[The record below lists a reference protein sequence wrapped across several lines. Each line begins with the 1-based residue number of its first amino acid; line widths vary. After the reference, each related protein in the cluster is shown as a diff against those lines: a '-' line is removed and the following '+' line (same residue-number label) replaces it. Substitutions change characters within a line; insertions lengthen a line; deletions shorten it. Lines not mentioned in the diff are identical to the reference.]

1 MKSTLVFCGNGI
13 EKAPFDNYFIVI
25 RYIAEGGTA
34 NLMKNQIEKLLNRYP
49 VLESCSAAIEK
60 TVEELTGLFRSN
72 GTFFTCG
79 NGGSAADCD
88 HICGEF
94 LKGFV
99 LRREL
104 PEHEQAKLEELFG
117 EDGVLLGERLQRG
130 LRAISLLSHPGFTS
144 AFCNDV
150 DPNLV
155 FAQQLY
161 ALGTPGDILLGI
173 STGGG
178 AVNVRYAMMAA
189 KLKKIKTILL
199 TGSKHGACERYA
211 DIVIAVPE
219 TETYRIQELHLP
231 VYHAIC
237 LAVEEN
243 MFGGVSL

>member
-1 MKSTLVFCGNGI
+1 MRKTVQQLI
-13 EKAPFDNYFIVI
+13 ERRPELRGCADAIDRMIDLAGDTFA
-25 RYIAEGGTA
+25 RGGT
-34 NLMKNQIEKLLNRYP
+34 L
-49 VLESCSAAIEK
+49 
-60 TVEELTGLFRSN
+60 
-72 GTFFTCG
+72 FTCG